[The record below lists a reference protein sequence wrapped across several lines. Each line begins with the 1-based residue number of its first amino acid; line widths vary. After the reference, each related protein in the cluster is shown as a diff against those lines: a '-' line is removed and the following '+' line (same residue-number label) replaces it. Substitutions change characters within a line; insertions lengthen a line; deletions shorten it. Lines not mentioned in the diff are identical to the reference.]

1 MAKKTA
7 VKRQPRFQKL
17 DIAALIAF
25 FGIAVLLIC
34 ASYTAEVTAD
44 ETFYYTV
51 AKRFFAGDRFLV
63 HEWQLAQ
70 LSMVVFLLPY
80 RLFTAVAGGT
90 AGIVLFMRH
99 FYIALDLLFFLWFY
113 KKLRHRGAP
122 GLIAAALICADLYGG
137 FIALDYYNI
146 CMQGYMAVCVMLFAQ
161 DRPLKP
167 REMILTGAILAVAVL
182 SEPQTALIYL
192 VFTLLVAVRTVGKK
206 RGKELFRRFG
216 FALDGRLWFYL
227 TVGVAAVAAVYL
239 GFLAVTSGVGNI
251 AHVFHELFTDN
262 EFTLYWYGN
271 QMNIHKIPWLIDAF
285 GIAAV
290 VFALLTVAAAAAAGV
305 LVRRGR
311 APAALK
317 TAVFF
322 ASLLSAIF
330 CLVMAVKNGFY
341 TTFSSIEFPIVCYAL
356 SCYLLCERK
365 DRRIF
370 AFWIVG
376 LCCSALIDYFSDI
389 TFMIGGR
396 LAVLPAAEF
405 TKQLFGELGLRR
417 AAGPAETQK
426 PAKKKKTEK
435 APTEKRKVSA
445 AIPARI
451 LSAAAVA
458 LFCGYL
464 IFIQSGY
471 MFFLTRYHAR
481 VGLPTVTIQAGPLKG
496 LRDNNGFAEEYYRV
510 LEDLN
515 TLNGFSGELYV
526 PGMHPYVYLYTHLRE
541 GTYSAY
547 FVEVDKKE
555 RLQRYWELLPD
566 KRPEFVYIP
575 YHRFDFRSI
584 GELEEPY
591 FEDNVEFIKSL
602 GETRIAEGKAGYI
615 IQMISWY

>member
-1 MAKKTA
+1 M
-7 VKRQPRFQKL
+7 
-17 DIAALIAF
+17 
-25 FGIAVLLIC
+25 IC

-80 RLFTAVAGGT
+80 RLFTAVTGGT

-137 FIALDYYNI
+137 FIALDYYNLCI
-146 CMQGYMAVCVMLFAQ
+146 QGYMAVCVMLFAQ

-167 REMILTGAILAVAVL
+167 RETIFTGAILAVAVL

-192 VFTLLVAVRTVGKK
+192 VFTLLVAVRAVGKK
-206 RGKELFRRFG
+206 RGKDLFRKFG

-227 TVGVAAVAAVYL
+227 TLGVAAVAAVY
-239 GFLAVTSGVGNI
+239 
-251 AHVFHELFTDN
+251 LFTDN

-290 VFALLTVAAAAAAGV
+290 IFSLLTVAAAAVVGP

-341 TTFSSIEFPIVCYAL
+341 TTFSSIEFPIVCCAL

-405 TKQLFGELGLRR
+405 TKQLFGELGLR
-417 AAGPAETQK
+417 ATAD
-426 PAKKKKTEK
+426 PAKEQEPAQTKGPSQKRPEK
-435 APTEKRKVSA
+435 FKLTA
-445 AIPARI
+445 ALPARI
-451 LSAAAVA
+451 LSAAAVL

-464 IFIQSGY
+464 AFVQSGY

-496 LRDNNGFAEEYYRV
+496 LRDNNGFTEEYYRV

-526 PGMHPYVYLYTHLRE
+526 PGMHPYIYLYTHLRE

-602 GETRIAEGKAGYI
+602 GETRVTEGKAGYI
-615 IQMISWY
+615 VQMISWYSHEKTN